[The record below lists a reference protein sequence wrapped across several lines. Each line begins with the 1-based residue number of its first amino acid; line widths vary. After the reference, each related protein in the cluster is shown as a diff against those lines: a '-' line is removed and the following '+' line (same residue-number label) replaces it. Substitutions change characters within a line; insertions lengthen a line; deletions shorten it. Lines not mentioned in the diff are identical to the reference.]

1 MEDPVVD
8 LPMESSTITTT
19 VLDVE
24 DSQQDRDKNKASEG
38 SAENNTFFEKDRVT
52 GRSRG
57 PGATSLPDLGGNG
70 SCGWHA
76 LSYQIAQRSS
86 GWSKSDSRFVIS
98 SMSWRS
104 HCRQRWC
111 TTWKQCWVPDEKA
124 TELTEGGS
132 IPTDLQSF
140 CDSLG
145 TVPMDLWAM
154 PGSNSGSS
162 KSQHC
167 CLSDARRDLRTWHRE
182 VVFWGKGVYRKLPI
196 LPLVICKGA
205 LLDCEEESTK
215 TCLSRNL
222 GKGRRKHKNQPV
234 QCR

>member
-1 MEDPVVD
+1 MD

-86 GWSKSDSRFVIS
+86 GWSKSVGDIIYVVAKS
-98 SMSWRS
+98 
-104 HCRQRWC
+104 
-111 TTWKQCWVPDEKA
+111 
-124 TELTEGGS
+124 
-132 IPTDLQSF
+132 LQAKVVHHLETV
-140 CDSLG
+140 LG
-145 TVPMDLWAM
+145 T
-154 PGSNSGSS
+154 
-162 KSQHC
+162 
-167 CLSDARRDLRTWHRE
+167 R
-182 VVFWGKGVYRKLPI
+182 
-196 LPLVICKGA
+196 
-205 LLDCEEESTK
+205 
-215 TCLSRNL
+215 
-222 GKGRRKHKNQPV
+222 
-234 QCR
+234 